1 MYSTLS
7 VCVCSIQGIPRVCAL
22 FSVLWSPAAGSLHSR
37 THRPMLRARTDGLV
51 AFPYR
56 WLPPKLTE
64 PSEGESSSS
73 QSTTAKLN
81 LKRLSRS
88 WRSTL
93 PVQVS
98 FKILNDTVINDL
110 LWVFFIV
117 LLMLL
122 LFNTPFGL
130 CTLSRLDSHFPESG
144 Q

>member
-1 MYSTLS
+1 M
-7 VCVCSIQGIPRVCAL
+7 V
-22 FSVLWSPAAGSLHSR
+22 
-37 THRPMLRARTDGLV
+37 RARTDGLM

-64 PSEGESSSS
+64 GESSSS
-73 QSTTAKLN
+73 QSSKDKLN
-81 LKRLSRS
+81 LKRLSCS

-98 FKILNDTVINDL
+98 FKILNDTVVNVL
-110 LWVFFIV
+110 LCFYFFSIV